1 MLSAGDLSIY
11 LLPTD
16 RSTSADAAS
25 AISRL
30 ASHAAL
36 PVAAL
41 AAEAIATDVPAVVE
55 HVVAAAARQLMPS
68 ASLLS
73 TSVAA
78 TLDPFYTRRTR

>member
-1 MLSAGDLSIY
+1 MRSYGRWHVHVHTLSPDDRVS
-11 LLPTD
+11 LLPPD

-25 AISRL
+25 AISRR

-41 AAEAIATDVPAVVE
+41 AAEAIATDVPAAEE

-68 ASLLS
+68 AS
-73 TSVAA
+73 
-78 TLDPFYTRRTR
+78 